1 MTPLTRRTLIAGGLT
16 LLGAGT
22 LTACA
27 APNPATS
34 PAAGTGTQ
42 GTGMAITHV
51 HALTRDPE
59 SGEVLLATHEGLFRL
74 QDGELTQVGPVV
86 DFMGFTLTPEG
97 RYLASGHPAPGTDL
111 PEPLGLAE
119 STDRGQS
126 WTVLSRGGASDFHA
140 LAAGPNGVLGFDGQ
154 LRASTDGLTWQSL
167 EIPVAPA
174 SLAISPQTGTVLATT
189 ETGMLRSTD
198 HGATWTTLDTPQLMH
213 LVAWADDTTAVGA
226 GTEGHL
232 LTSTDA
238 GDTWTVSDR
247 PVGTATALGAGITDD
262 GQTEAL
268 LVVGSTVLSTT
279 DGGNTTESLL

>member
-1 MTPLTRRTLIAGGLT
+1 M
-16 LLGAGT
+16 
-22 LTACA
+22 
-27 APNPATS
+27 
-34 PAAGTGTQ
+34 
-42 GTGMAITHV
+42 
-51 HALTRDPE
+51 
-59 SGEVLLATHEGLFRL
+59 
-74 QDGELTQVGPVV
+74 
-86 DFMGFTLTPEG
+86 
-97 RYLASGHPAPGTDL
+97 
-111 PEPLGLAE
+111 
-119 STDRGQS
+119 
-126 WTVLSRGGASDFHA
+126 LSRGGASDFHA

-174 SLAISPQTGTVLATT
+174 SLAISPKTGTVLATT

-238 GDTWTVSDR
+238 GDTWTASDR
-247 PVGTATALGAGITDD
+247 PVGTATALGTGITDD